1 MGKIFDL
8 DSPFMNAL
16 NKLADLIYL
25 NLLTLICC
33 IPIITIGASMTAL
46 NYVVLKIVR
55 NEEGYIT
62 KAYFKSFKE
71 NFRQATIIWLILLLV
86 FALFGLDFLA
96 FRYSG
101 IAFPQWM
108 RVALLAVAIVVLFA
122 TVYLFPVLSRFDNTI
137 VRTYKNSLFM
147 GILTFPKTVVMMVCW
162 VLPVIIAVF
171 IPRILPVN
179 FALGISG
186 PVFLN
191 ALLYNGTFKRFEP
204 EEEKTEPDEW
214 TIEAEEPEADVQE
227 TKERP
232 EEEQQDAGEKTEE
245 AALSSDRQQE
255 TAE

>member
-8 DSPFMNAL
+8 DSPFMNVL
-16 NKLADLIYL
+16 NKLADLIWL
-25 NLLTLICC
+25 NILTLICC

-46 NYVVLKIVR
+46 NYVVLKLVR

-62 KAYFKSFKE
+62 KAFFKSFKE

-86 FALFGLDFLA
+86 FALFGLDFMA

-101 IAFPQWM
+101 ISFPQWM
-108 RVALLAVAIVVLFA
+108 RVALLAVGIVVLFA
-122 TVYLFPVLSRFDNTI
+122 IVYLFPVLSRFENTI
-137 VRTYKNSLFM
+137 VHTFKNSLFM
-147 GILTFPKTVVMMVCW
+147 GILTFPKTVLMMVCW
-162 VLPVIIAVF
+162 VIPIIIAVF

-204 EEEKTEPDEW
+204 QEEEKEPDEW
-214 TIEAEEPEADVQE
+214 TIEAEESDADAQATTEESGTGQQVPEEKPEA
-227 TKERP
+227 
-232 EEEQQDAGEKTEE
+232 
-245 AALSSDRQQE
+245 
-255 TAE
+255 AE

>member
-8 DSPFMNAL
+8 DSPFMNVL
-16 NKLADLIYL
+16 NKLADLIWL
-25 NLLTLICC
+25 NILTLICC

-62 KAYFKSFKE
+62 KAFFKSFKE

-86 FALFGLDFLA
+86 FALFGLDFMA

-101 IAFPQWM
+101 ISFPQWM
-108 RVALLAVAIVVLFA
+108 RVALLAVGIVVLFA
-122 TVYLFPVLSRFDNTI
+122 IVYLFPVLSRFENTI
-137 VRTYKNSLFM
+137 VHTFKNSLFM
-147 GILTFPKTVVMMVCW
+147 GILTFPKTVLMMVCW
-162 VLPVIIAVF
+162 VIPIIIAVF

-204 EEEKTEPDEW
+204 QEEEKEPDEW
-214 TIEAEEPEADVQE
+214 TIEAEESDADAQEMTDAPEAVEVDGSGQQVQE
-227 TKERP
+227 
-232 EEEQQDAGEKTEE
+232 EKPE
-245 AALSSDRQQE
+245 AAE
-255 TAE
+255 